1 MVSVGYAISQDR
13 MMKGSSDVM
22 DRSPSWQ
29 VTKLP
34 NLVAIGIVDL
44 EISYA
49 CLKPSLLFIIR
60 NATSV
65 QKEKKK
71 GNCKA
76 LCVIAQMQKSRK
88 EKAIAK
94 FLRYTQT

>member
-1 MVSVGYAISQDR
+1 MVSVGYAISQYR
-13 MMKGSSDVM
+13 LMKGSSDVM
-22 DRSPSWQ
+22 DRNPSWQ

-34 NLVAIGIVDL
+34 NLVAIGIVNL

-49 CLKPSLLFIIR
+49 CLKPSLLFLIR

-71 GNCKA
+71 
-76 LCVIAQMQKSRK
+76 
-88 EKAIAK
+88 AIAK
-94 FLRYTQT
+94 RYALLRKCKKVEKKTLLQSFCVTHKR